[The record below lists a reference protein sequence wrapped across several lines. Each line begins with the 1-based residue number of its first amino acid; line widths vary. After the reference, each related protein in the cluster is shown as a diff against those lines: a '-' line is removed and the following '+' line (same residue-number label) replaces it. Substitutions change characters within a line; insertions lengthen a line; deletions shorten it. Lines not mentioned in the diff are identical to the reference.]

1 MSVGEMP
8 LVWRVFAANAAVF
21 VLAAAALALSPATVS
36 FPLALAEATVLLAGL
51 VAMLAVNLVLTRRL
65 FSPLER
71 LTALM
76 RSIDPLEP
84 GVRVESAAADPDVQA
99 LAAAF
104 NDMLD
109 RLEGERRDSGRRAL
123 AAQEFERVRVA
134 RELHDEVG
142 QTLTGVMLGIE
153 RVGRGAPPDV
163 RDALVELREAAR
175 GSLDD
180 VRRIARELRPEALD
194 DLGLASALNTLATRL
209 ARDAGVR
216 VDRRLSSDT
225 GLSPDAELVVYRVA
239 QEALTNIA
247 RHADARRVEL
257 VLERRD
263 RVTVLRVR
271 DDGRGFDPRRG
282 LSGDGIRGMR
292 ERAVL
297 IGGRLVL
304 HSAPGDGA
312 EVRLE
317 VPVV

>member
-1 MSVGEMP
+1 LFVREMP
-8 LVWRVFAANAAVF
+8 LAWRVFAANAAVF
-21 VLAAAALALSPATVS
+21 VVAAAALALSPATVS

-51 VAMLAVNLVLTRRL
+51 VAMLAVNLVLIRRL

-84 GVRVESAAADPDVQA
+84 GVRVETAAADPDVQA

-153 RVGRGAPPDV
+153 RVGRGALPEM

-194 DLGLASALNTLATRL
+194 DLGLASALNTLATRV
-209 ARDAGVR
+209 ARDAGVH
-216 VDRRLSSDT
+216 VDRRLSGDT
-225 GLSPDAELVVYRVA
+225 GLSADAELVVYRVA

-247 RHADARRVEL
+247 RHAGARRVEL
-257 VLERRD
+257 VLERRGP
-263 RVTVLRVR
+263 VTRLLVR
-271 DDGRGFDPRRG
+271 DDGGGFDPARVPRG
-282 LSGDGIRGMR
+282 SGIRGMR

-297 IGGRLVL
+297 VGGRLL
-304 HSAPGDGA
+304 LDSAPGRGTQ
-312 EVRLE
+312 VRLE
-317 VPVV
+317 VPVA